1 MPRHK
6 SRQKYEKRMCEA
18 FSLRLLPE
26 QRAFL
31 EDVSEQQRIGLGE
44 AIREI
49 LDEAMKN
56 RGILA

>member
-49 LDEAMKN
+49 LDEAIRA
-56 RGILA
+56 RGLTA